1 MDYNEILKKY
11 RLYYT
16 LLTDQTSSE
25 GIEEFPVLPCYLD
38 VIPNY
43 LCLYGNPKD
52 YNITD
57 KTCVCFYQFDEKF
70 DGKDGLFNAIYYN
83 DIERLNYFKNRFKDV
98 KMVIEPDYSQ
108 VRDIELIENKYRQF
122 KARIVGLWFVLE
134 MNIAVIPNLNY
145 ASERSFDYM
154 LDGIKDSKMIAVS
167 LKGIL
172 DKPNEEELL
181 IKAVKYLVDNSKIEK
196 IIVFTTG
203 IIDDKVDRI
212 FAYAKENG
220 VEYFIPDNSMRIRN
234 KALNGKK

>member
-1 MDYNEILKKY
+1 
-11 RLYYT
+11 
-16 LLTDQTSSE
+16 
-25 GIEEFPVLPCYLD
+25 
-38 VIPNY
+38 
-43 LCLYGNPKD
+43 
-52 YNITD
+52 
-57 KTCVCFYQFDEKF
+57 
-70 DGKDGLFNAIYYN
+70 
-83 DIERLNYFKNRFKDV
+83 
-98 KMVIEPDYSQ
+98 MVIEPDYSQ

-181 IKAVKYLVDNSKIEK
+181 IKAVKYLVDNSKVEK